1 MGSTTF
7 GDVNP
12 AMTGLTGPAT
22 FKIDRAGHCHVRID
36 GSA

>member
-12 AMTGLTGPAT
+12 AMAGLTGPAT
-22 FKIDRAGHCHVRID
+22 SKIDRAGHSHVRID

>member
-12 AMTGLTGPAT
+12 AMTRIATPAT
-22 FKIDRAGHCHVRID
+22 FRSDLAGHSRVRSD
-36 GSA
+36 GPA